1 MSGRHVEAELT
12 ELRAKLE
19 LLERSEEDTLEAL
32 NDLSE
37 DVRNEISAI
46 YQARA
51 ALSVKISPPSNSA
64 TRKKIR
70 FKTGTSEKE

>member
-32 NDLSE
+32 ND
-37 DVRNEISAI
+37 
-46 YQARA
+46 
-51 ALSVKISPPSNSA
+51 
-64 TRKKIR
+64 
-70 FKTGTSEKE
+70 